1 MFEDLL
7 IAFENLE
14 EQDHKKR
21 GKQPLCFSLFTPR
34 LVCATYSEI
43 VTGCLEN
50 KDP

>member
-21 GKQPLCFSLFTPR
+21 GEQPLCFSLFIPC
-34 LVCATYSEI
+34 LVCATFSEI

-50 KDP
+50 KDA